1 VNVKIYSERIKEAA
15 RRNRFTLSWYGTID
29 DIALPVLQRR
39 AGDSAPEVYISTGVH
54 GNEPAGPMAVLDMLR
69 RKAFPKSLNVTI
81 FPLINPNGLVAGTR
95 ENADGID
102 LNRDYG
108 FRPVAYETRSQ
119 LEWIGER
126 MFDLVICLH
135 EDDDGEGFYIYSH
148 VDADTPHDYAELALQ
163 AARPWTG
170 IDPRECIDDM
180 PANNGLMMPP
190 IDVMDTNRND
200 LPEALRLHFHHGS
213 RFTFTT
219 ETPSRQPIEKRIRA
233 QCAVMEAILG
243 TYVSE
248 TSQSDTRD

>member
-1 VNVKIYSERIKEAA
+1 M
-15 RRNRFTLSWYGTID
+15 
-29 DIALPVLQRR
+29 AL
-39 AGDSAPEVYISTGVH
+39 
-54 GNEPAGPMAVLDMLR
+54 LDMLR
-69 RKAFPKSLNVTI
+69 RKAFPEPLNLTL
-81 FPLINPNGLVAGTR
+81 FPLINPTGLAAGTR

-108 FRPVAYETRSQ
+108 FEPASLETRSQ
-119 LEWIGER
+119 VKWIGDQI
-126 MFDLVICLH
+126 FDLVICLH

-148 VDADTPHDYAELALQ
+148 VDEDSPHDYAELALE

-180 PANNGLMMPP
+180 PASNGRMMPV
-190 IDVMDTNRND
+190 IDKNRED

-243 TYVSE
+243 TFLKE
-248 TSQSDTRD
+248 TGLDSPLD